1 MDIGVFVV
9 LEWIIGS
16 TVLVSLISLVGI
28 LTFSI
33 KENLLKR
40 ILLILVSF
48 SAGTL
53 MAAAFFHLLPEA
65 VEKNPTVE
73 PFVYVVAGFVLFFL
87 LERILRWRHCH
98 EGKCDVHPFAY
109 MNLVGDGLHNFIDG
123 LAIAAGYA
131 ASIPLGITMTIGI
144 VAHEIPQEIGD
155 FGVLL
160 HGGFTKMR
168 ALTMNLLTAITA
180 ILGGIIGYFLSTNS
194 ATFGNLLL
202 PFAAGGFIYIA
213 ASDLIP
219 ELHKETNL
227 KRSMLAFIV
236 FVVGIVLIW
245 ALRSLEV

>member
-1 MDIGVFVV
+1 MV
-9 LEWIIGS
+9 LEWVIGS
-16 TVLVSLISLVGI
+16 TIVVSLISLIGI
-28 LTFSI
+28 FTFAI
-33 KENLLKR
+33 NEKLLKKL
-40 ILLILVSF
+40 LLIMVSF

-53 MAAAFFHLLPEA
+53 MAVAFFHLLPEA

-73 PFVYVVAGFVLFFL
+73 PFLYVVAGFALFFL

-98 EGKCDVHPFAY
+98 EGKCDVHSFAY

-123 LAIAAGYA
+123 LVMAAGYA

-168 ALTMNLLTAITA
+168 ALTMNFLTAITA
-180 ILGGIIGYFLSTNS
+180 VFGGIVGYLLSANS
-194 ATFGNLLL
+194 AVFGDLLL

-213 ASDLIP
+213 ASDLVP
-219 ELHKETNL
+219 ELHKETDL
-227 KRSMLAFIV
+227 KRSMLAFAVFIV
-236 FVVGIVLIW
+236 GVILMW
-245 ALRSLEV
+245 ALRFLEV

>member
-1 MDIGVFVV
+1 
-9 LEWIIGS
+9 
-16 TVLVSLISLVGI
+16 LISLIGI
-28 LTFSI
+28 FTFAI
-33 KENLLKR
+33 NENMLKR
-40 ILLILVSF
+40 LLLIMVSF

-73 PFVYVVAGFVLFFL
+73 PFLYVVAGFVLFFL

-98 EGKCDVHPFAY
+98 EGECEVHPFAY
-109 MNLVGDGLHNFIDG
+109 MNLVGDSLHNFIDG

-144 VAHEIPQEIGD
+144 ATHEIPQEIGD
-155 FGVLL
+155 FAVLL

-168 ALTMNLLTAITA
+168 ALTMNFLTAVTA
-180 ILGGIIGYFLSTNS
+180 ILGGLVGYFLSANS
-194 ATFGNLLL
+194 IVFGNLLL